1 MKRLILI
8 QNDYAGA
15 GKTTLAQCFDHY
27 LNMHRVAH
35 HNAVLTEASD
45 ATRTRSQIDADEL
58 KLPVFIGLLDKSDL
72 LIFEIETGMTD
83 LFYSFYE
90 KYELANILPELGWDV
105 TVVAPVTSE
114 DESFDSVST
123 AAEVFSDCA
132 QYFVVHTPTSSFYD
146 DESIAWERSHA
157 ARVMDMFEAVD
168 MNMPPAPPSL
178 EYQLKIRHVEL
189 HEAIEVTDADPAL
202 HTEVA
207 KWFRKVTAQLD
218 TAKKYLFGDAFR
230 PEILVLPTKE
240 TARKQRGRKPK
251 GAMALMQALADAA

>member
-8 QNDYAGA
+8 QNDYSGA

-27 LNMHRVAH
+27 LNMHRVSH
-35 HNAVLTEASD
+35 HNAVLTETMD
-45 ATRTRSQIDADEL
+45 INRTRSQMDADAL
-58 KLPVFIGLLDKSDL
+58 KLPVFIGLLDQSDL
-72 LIFEIETGMTD
+72 LILEIESGMTD

-90 KYELANILPELGWDV
+90 KHELANLLPEMGWDMTIV
-105 TVVAPVTSE
+105 LPVTSE
-114 DESFDSVST
+114 DESFDAAST

-146 DESIAWERSHA
+146 DESLTWERSHA

-168 MNMPPAPPSL
+168 MNMPPASDAL

-189 HEAIEVTDADPAL
+189 FEAIQVTDQDPVL
-202 HTEVA
+202 HTEIA
-207 KWFRKVTAQLD
+207 KWFRKVSAQLEA
-218 TAKKYLFGDAFR
+218 AKKYVFGDSFR
-230 PEILVLPTKE
+230 PEIRVLPAKE
-240 TARKQRGRKPK
+240 LTRKTRGRKPK